1 MGNESH
7 SRVLIVD
14 DVKINSLI
22 LSSILTS
29 YGITS
34 DIAESGYECIDMC
47 KQKTYDLILL
57 DHRMPDYDGVDTL
70 LQLKEIFKHQGHSIP
85 VICHT
90 TEDARQNVNLYKA
103 AGFADILFKPIQPKE
118 LSEILAQ
125 YLPEKEVVEK
135 HHEKEEEKIT
145 NELETLP
152 DWLKNFHGL
161 DLHSSIE
168 HCDTVHYL
176 LETLTIFVSS
186 IDIKSSDINKYAEN
200 EDWEAYTSCVHSLQG
215 MARLIGANDLADLAA
230 ELEEAGKRK
239 DLVMIAEQ
247 NPKLLSDYNAFS
259 SLKEHLKPS
268 SLEQQSPNFA
278 PTDVLLEVPEA
289 ILTDAYNAIS
299 DFISCYDSESIS
311 MVLDS
316 LMEYHLSDTDKDKTM
331 AIRKALYES
340 DWESMRAIM
349 CIEGGKLS

>member
-118 LSEILAQ
+118 LSEICKNANRVCAASFGEERAHFVLA
-125 YLPEKEVVEK
+125 
-135 HHEKEEEKIT
+135 EKI
-145 NELETLP
+145 
-152 DWLKNFHGL
+152 
-161 DLHSSIE
+161 
-168 HCDTVHYL
+168 
-176 LETLTIFVSS
+176 
-186 IDIKSSDINKYAEN
+186 
-200 EDWEAYTSCVHSLQG
+200 EAL
-215 MARLIGANDLADLAA
+215 RI
-230 ELEEAGKRK
+230 
-239 DLVMIAEQ
+239 IAERE
-247 NPKLLSDYNAFS
+247 NLSVPMLCDLIILT
-259 SLKEHLKPS
+259 LKEDTS
-268 SLEQQSPNFA
+268 NYEY
-278 PTDVLLEVPEA
+278 
-289 ILTDAYNAIS
+289 ILD
-299 DFISCYDSESIS
+299 D
-311 MVLDS
+311 
-316 LMEYHLSDTDKDKTM
+316 
-331 AIRKALYES
+331 IR
-340 DWESMRAIM
+340 
-349 CIEGGKLS
+349 